1 MCILI
6 NENPFTFKN
15 LQSMALENN
24 LNEISIGMSN
34 DYVQAINFNP
44 TYIRFQYFLVKKLKQ
59 EIIIHTILKTNRNR
73 ANIKKC
79 FEI

>member
-1 MCILI
+1 MSLNISGLMCIPPI
-6 NENPFTFKN
+6 NENPNLHFKN

-44 TYIRFQYFLVKKLKQ
+44 TYIRLGTILLVK
-59 EIIIHTILKTNRNR
+59 EIEARN
-73 ANIKKC
+73 NNTHE
-79 FEI
+79 F